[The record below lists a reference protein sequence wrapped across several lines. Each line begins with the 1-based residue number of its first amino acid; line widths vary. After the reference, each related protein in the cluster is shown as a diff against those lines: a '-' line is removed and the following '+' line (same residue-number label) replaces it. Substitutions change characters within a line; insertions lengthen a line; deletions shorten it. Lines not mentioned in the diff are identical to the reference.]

1 MAEQTPVLA
10 RLKSLEMQGY
20 KTFASK
26 NLFLFAPTITAIV
39 GPNGS
44 GKSNITDA
52 IRWVLGEQ
60 SFSLL
65 RGKRTED
72 MIFSGSDARSRASM
86 ASATITFDNSDG
98 WLPIEFTE
106 VTIGR
111 RAYRD
116 GQNEYLLNGQRVR
129 LRDVSELLS
138 KCGLGQRTYTIIGQG
153 LVDAALSL
161 RADERRQLFEEA
173 AGIGLY
179 RSRREEALRRLEHT
193 LRNMERV
200 QDILAELKP
209 RLRSLKRQ
217 VDRSQ
222 GYDQVRSDLQEL
234 LRIWYGYHWYRLLD
248 TLREKSE
255 QAESYAAERDALQEN
270 QSGAE
275 GEIRTLRMKI
285 EKLREQLSTWREAM
299 AEQTHERERIGREL
313 AIAEERLRWLED
325 DRQRVQPEL
334 GELDTALAELK
345 ERDAALAAEVSLA
358 EGELSDLLASRQTLL
373 DAGQVGADQRE
384 RLRADLASTR
394 ERLESMAAGE
404 GGLRARQEELEKR
417 RAALSQKREPRLKE
431 LSQIE
436 AGLHAADEKQQA
448 AKAALETIDEG
459 ITAQHR
465 IEEEARRSVQEIGPR
480 EESLRAELASTGQQR
495 AALEGQLAGL
505 DPNLGEGGKAGRL
518 WSAYTSG
525 RLQGVL
531 GRLAEQVE
539 IDPGYE
545 AAVLAALGSTWQGV
559 TFENLDAVLVA
570 ADDEAVRQADGAA
583 IMLSADTG
591 GSSQLLEIPMD
602 IHSLGLASEHVR
614 AADAHRP
621 LLDAL
626 LGRTIV
632 VEDRRTASSV
642 LSRLPIGSGV
652 VTLEGDYF
660 GSEGR
665 ITIGAGQAERDLD
678 QIRRRLEGQLRERT
692 AEVDKLA
699 AELNQLGS
707 ERQQADQKAESAR
720 MRVKQL
726 EGEVVSA
733 REALGQALRELES
746 LQAQQLSVQ
755 KLIDDVD
762 QEELQVT
769 TALTA
774 LQEQGQDLASERGR
788 LETSYRSSMHALEM
802 AKSSSEMQLLESR
815 IERAQNQLET
825 VQTQLDALRDR
836 ERFLEREIKTRRER
850 FEGQQGEQAELNQ
863 AIEVGTASLAGVE
876 KRIES
881 LKAEIEPAE
890 SSLREAQAR
899 RLELETGDSEL
910 RLSLQQA
917 EREHARVQIELA
929 RKQEEMTSLRRRIED
944 DFGLVAFE
952 EEDPSAPQEP
962 LPLEGIVE
970 HLPRVEELPVDIENQ
985 LKQQRLQLRRIGPVN
1000 PEARREYREVDE
1012 RVGFLTTQVD
1022 DLRAA
1027 ERQIREVI
1035 AELDVLMEREFRVT
1049 FEAVATAFRET
1060 FTRLFGGGSAR
1071 LTLTDPDDLTASGI
1085 DIEARL
1091 PGRRTQSLAML
1102 SGGERSLTASALI
1115 FALLKVSPTPFC
1127 VLDEV
1132 DAMLDE
1138 ANVVRYSEML
1148 HELSAHTQFILITHN
1163 RQTVQAAQVVY
1174 GVSMGLD
1181 SASKVIS
1188 LKLDEV
1194 AE

>member
-1 MAEQTPVLA
+1 VAEQTPVLA

-642 LSRLPIGSGV
+642 LSRLPIGS
-652 VTLEGDYF
+652 
-660 GSEGR
+660 
-665 ITIGAGQAERDLD
+665 
-678 QIRRRLEGQLRERT
+678 EGQLRERT